1 MALPKP
7 KRVIPKTST
16 DIIGLFLFILLC
28 LLVSAFG
35 GAITS
40 NSVDTWYQEIKKP
53 SFNPPDW
60 VFAPIWIALYILMGI
75 AAWRVWRKSRRKL
88 ITPSLV
94 VFYAQLVLNLI
105 WSYLFFGMQRIDLAL
120 FEIVILLIVIIA
132 NTVLFW
138 RLDRQAGICFLPYV
152 AWVTY
157 AMILNASI
165 WILN

>member
-1 MALPKP
+1 MAPPKL

-16 DIIGLFLFILLC
+16 DTIGLFLFILLC
-28 LLVSAFG
+28 LLVSALG

-40 NSVDTWYQEIKKP
+40 NSVDTWYQEINKP

-60 VFAPIWIALYILMGI
+60 VFAPIWIALYMLMGI
-75 AAWRVWRKSRRKL
+75 AAWRIWRKSRPKL
-88 ITPSLV
+88 ITTSLT

-132 NTVLFW
+132 NTILFW
-138 RLDRQAGICFLPYV
+138 RLDRQAGICFLPYI

>member
-1 MALPKP
+1 MALPKL
-7 KRVIPKTST
+7 KKVIPNTPT
-16 DIIGLFLFILLC
+16 EIISLFLFVSLC
-28 LLVSAFG
+28 LLISALG

-40 NSVDTWYQEIKKP
+40 RTVDTWYQGINKP

-60 VFAPIWIALYILMGI
+60 VFAPVWITLYGLMGI

-88 ITPSLV
+88 ITTALA
-94 VFYAQLVLNLI
+94 VFYAQLLLNLI

-132 NTVLFW
+132 NTILFW
-138 RLDRQAGICFLPYV
+138 RLDRQAGMCFLPYV
-152 AWVTY
+152 AWVSY
-157 AMILNASI
+157 AMILNTSI

>member
-1 MALPKP
+1 
-7 KRVIPKTST
+7 
-16 DIIGLFLFILLC
+16 
-28 LLVSAFG
+28 
-35 GAITS
+35 
-40 NSVDTWYQEIKKP
+40 
-53 SFNPPDW
+53 
-60 VFAPIWIALYILMGI
+60 MGI
-75 AAWRVWRKSRRKL
+75 AAWRIWRKTRPKL
-88 ITPSLV
+88 ITTSLA

-105 WSYLFFGMQRIDLAL
+105 WSYLFFGIQRIDLAL
-120 FEIVILLIVIIA
+120 LEIVILLIVIMA

>member
-1 MALPKP
+1 MTPLKPDKYTPK
-7 KRVIPKTST
+7 KHWDIP
-16 DIIGLFLFILLC
+16 GLCLFISLC
-28 LLVSAFG
+28 LLVSGLG

-40 NSVDTWYQEIKKP
+40 NTVDTWYQGINKP

-60 VFAPIWIALYILMGI
+60 VFAPIWITLYVLMGI
-75 AAWRVWRKSRRKL
+75 AAWRIWRKSSPKKIVIPL
-88 ITPSLV
+88 A
-94 VFYAQLVLNLI
+94 VFSIQLALNLI
-105 WSYLFFGMQRIDLAL
+105 WSFLFFGIQRIDLAL
-120 FEIVILLIVIIA
+120 FEIVTLLIVIIA

-138 RLDRQAGICFLPYV
+138 RVDRLAGIFLIPYI

>member
-1 MALPKP
+1 MVPPKP
-7 KRVIPKTST
+7 TKYTPKHHQ
-16 DIIGLFLFILLC
+16 DLLGLCLFISLC
-28 LLVSAFG
+28 LLVSGLG
-35 GAITS
+35 GFITS
-40 NSVDTWYQEIKKP
+40 NTVDTWYPGINKP

-75 AAWRVWRKSRRKL
+75 AAWRIWRKSQPKL
-88 ITPSLV
+88 ITTSLA
-94 VFYAQLVLNLI
+94 VFYAQLLLNLI
-105 WSYLFFGMQRIDLAL
+105 WSCLFFGMQRIDLAL
-120 FEIVILLIVIIA
+120 LEIVVLLIAIIA
-132 NTVLFW
+132 NTILFW